1 MPASRVFFLTLSLL
15 IGVVGLLAAAWAED
29 YLHGFGL
36 ALLGF
41 ALFFAG
47 HTVKRHFDEQ
57 EGH

>member
-15 IGVVGLLAAAWAED
+15 IGVVGLLAAAWAQD

-36 ALLGF
+36 ALLAF
-41 ALFFAG
+41 ALFFAA
-47 HTVKRHFDEQ
+47 HTVKRHFDEE

>member
-1 MPASRVFFLTLSLL
+1 MPPSRVFFLALALL
-15 IGVVGLLAAAWAED
+15 IGVVGLFAAASAED

-36 ALLGF
+36 GLVAF

>member
-15 IGVVGLLAAAWAED
+15 IGVVGLLAAAWAQD

-36 ALLGF
+36 ALLAF
-41 ALFFAG
+41 ALFFAA

-57 EGH
+57 ESH